1 MVMATIEDKIKL
13 FSKIVY
19 EKAKEEEQKRLDEFE
34 KEKEKTLENEKS
46 RLNEKKS
53 SAMEETRKKAALKVN
68 EITAAVK
75 VESQSEVLEAK
86 RNMIDEIMKELRNRL
101 EDFTLSKDYHD
112 FLLKQALK
120 STADLEEGSFI
131 LGLSH
136 KDFEKYGNEIK
147 EKVSASDKKHFEI
160 EESDE
165 ELIGGLIIESTS
177 HKFRI
182 NNSLAARLMEYKE
195 KVGIEIIERIG

>member
-1 MVMATIEDKIKL
+1 MATIEDKIKL

-19 EKAKEEEQKRLDEFE
+19 EKAQEEEQSKLEEFE
-34 KEKEKTLENEKS
+34 KEKEKTLEKEKIK
-46 RLNEKKS
+46 LEEKKS

-68 EITAAVK
+68 EIIAAVK
-75 VESQSEVLEAK
+75 VQSQNEVLEAK
-86 RNMIDEIMKELRNRL
+86 RNMIDEIMKELNDKL
-101 EDFTLSKDYHD
+101 ENFTLSEDYHD
-112 FLLKQALK
+112 FLIKQAMS
-120 STADLEEGSFI
+120 STSDLEEGSFI
-131 LGLSH
+131 LELTH
-136 KDFEKYGNEIK
+136 RDFEKYGDEIK
-147 EKVSASDKKHFEI
+147 EKVSVSDNKNFEI

-165 ELIGGLIIESTS
+165 EMIGGLILESTS